1 MDRLKP
7 SLSLKDE
14 LENLNPFSGKGILTF
29 PSFAMILGATVFF
42 NFIAYALVRSQL
54 IVARTSLSK
63 ENALV
68 WYGVWFLLSVIGFT
82 SITNAFIKRWAA
94 ILGDRELGG
103 FWKSAIRIGLLS
115 PALALPIC
123 LVTFIFFPKSPV
135 SDAGDGAP
143 RFALLGCLT
152 MSFVIGIAFTV
163 FLPSSF
169 FGLERAHFRQ
179 SIEPFVSYV
188 APNRQNPIPP
198 DQMLKPLYA
207 AASPGTRYL
216 FWIGADFFRTRTL
229 NLAIAKAPEKLCAEK
244 LGYLEVEVQDC
255 FFYRMRAMA
264 KTTPMISPYF
274 GLYFEAQYRTTVAE
288 LLKTDFESRLADFR
302 SGIENPEIE
311 SQKIAMRGFA
321 NSLLMASNQLELL
334 EPGPMFIRRT
344 ELLKPIH
351 LLRAFGSP
359 EIPFVEAGQDI
370 QRISLL
376 EKLLPVFEFQ
386 LSASEAEFSRVKERM
401 GVGAISLE
409 SALRDLRIRLN
420 ALKKDPLM
428 LGAG

>member
-1 MDRLKP
+1 METMNR
-7 SLSLKDE
+7 LKDE
-14 LENLNPFSGKGILTF
+14 WENLNPFSGKGTLTF
-29 PSFAMILGATVFF
+29 PSFAMILGGTILF
-42 NFIAYALVRSQL
+42 NFIAFALVRSQL
-54 IVARTSLSK
+54 IAARTALSK
-63 ENALV
+63 ENALI

-94 ILGDRELGG
+94 VLGDRELGA
-103 FWKSAIRIGLLS
+103 FWKSSIRIGLLS
-115 PALALPIC
+115 PALALPVC
-123 LVTFIFFPKSPV
+123 LVTLLFFPKSPV
-135 SDAGDGAP
+135 NDAGDGAP
-143 RFALLGCLT
+143 RFALLGSLV
-152 MSFVIGIAFTV
+152 MSFVIGIALTV

-169 FGLERAHFRQ
+169 FGLERAHFRE
-179 SIEPFVSYV
+179 SVEPFISFVTS
-188 APNRQNPIPP
+188 NRENPLPP
-198 DQMLKPLYA
+198 DKMLKPLYA

-229 NLAIAKAPEKLCAEK
+229 NAAIAKAPEKLCAER
-244 LGYLEVEVQDC
+244 LGFIEVEVNDC
-255 FFYRMRAMA
+255 FFYRLRTMA
-264 KTTPMISPYF
+264 TTTPMISPYF
-274 GLYFEAQYRTTVAE
+274 GLYFETQYRKTAAE
-288 LLKTDFESRLADFR
+288 TLKEDFEKRLEDFR
-302 SGIENPEIE
+302 TGVANPEIE

-334 EPGPMFIRRT
+334 EPGPMFIKRT

-386 LSASEAEFSRVKERM
+386 LSASEVEFSKVKDRM

>member
-1 MDRLKP
+1 MDPSKP
-7 SLSLKDE
+7 SFNLKDE
-14 LENLNPFSGKGILTF
+14 WENLNPFSGKGILTF
-29 PSFAMILGATVFF
+29 PSFALILGGTIFF
-42 NFIAYALVRSQL
+42 NFMAYAIVRSQL
-54 IVARTSLSK
+54 IAARTALSK
-63 ENALV
+63 ENALI
-68 WYGVWFLLSVIGFT
+68 WYGVWFLLAVIGFA
-82 SITNAFIKRWAA
+82 SITNAFIKRWAG

-115 PALALPIC
+115 PALALPVC
-123 LVTFIFFPKSPV
+123 LVTFLFFPRSPV
-135 SDAGDGAP
+135 NDAGDGAP
-143 RFALLGCLT
+143 RYALLGSLV
-152 MSFVIGIAFTV
+152 MSFVIGISLTV

-169 FGLERAHFRQ
+169 FGLERAHFRE
-179 SIEPFVSYV
+179 SIEPFISFVT
-188 APNRQNPIPP
+188 PNRENPLPS
-198 DQMLKPLYA
+198 DQVLKPLYA
-207 AASPGTRYL
+207 VASPGTRYL

-229 NLAIAKAPEKLCAEK
+229 NVAIGKAPEKLCAEK
-244 LGYLEVEVQDC
+244 LGYIEVEVQDC

-264 KTTPMISPYF
+264 QTTPMISPYF
-274 GLYFEAQYRTTVAE
+274 GLYFETQYRKTAAE
-288 LLKTDFESRLADFR
+288 SLKEDFEARLADFR
-302 SGIENPEIE
+302 AGVANPEKE

-344 ELLKPIH
+344 ELLKPIFF
-351 LLRAFGSP
+351 LRAFGSP

-386 LSASEAEFSRVKERM
+386 LAASENEFAKIKDRI
-401 GVGAISLE
+401 GVGSITLE
-409 SALRDLRIRLN
+409 SAIRDLRIRLN